1 MMPDFEKDTQNSSQ
15 APDPADTLEGMP
27 EEVPADTSPD
37 MPGGSEEQIDFILD
51 IPLEIRVELGRTRMQ
66 INELLKLGQGSIIQ
80 LGKSAG
86 ENLEILANNRLIA
99 KGEVVVTKEKY
110 GIRLTEIISPM
121 ERVET
126 LR

>member
-1 MMPDFEKDTQNSSQ
+1 MPEFENDTQQEISSPEADKEQMPERQDIADPQSQ
-15 APDPADTLEGMP
+15 APATEP
-27 EEVPADTSPD
+27 
-37 MPGGSEEQIDFILD
+37 EEQIDFILD
-51 IPLEIRVELGRTRMQ
+51 IPLEIRVELGRTQMQ
-66 INELLKLGQGSIIQ
+66 INELLKLGQGSVIE

-99 KGEVVVTKEKY
+99 KGEVVVSKEKY
-110 GIRLTEIISPM
+110 AIRLTEIISPM

>member
-1 MMPDFEKDTQNSSQ
+1 MPDFEKDTQNSSQ
-15 APDPADTLEGMP
+15 APDPVEALQGVP
-27 EEVPADTSPD
+27 EKVLGDTSPE
-37 MPGGSEEQIDFILD
+37 MPGGPEEQIGFILD

-66 INELLKLGQGSIIQ
+66 INELLKLGQGSVIE

>member
-1 MMPDFEKDTQNSSQ
+1 MPDFEKDTEHSPQ
-15 APDPADTLEGMP
+15 APEPVGTLQSSAQEEPVKPSPDAPADSG
-27 EEVPADTSPD
+27 
-37 MPGGSEEQIDFILD
+37 EQIDFILD
-51 IPLEIRVELGRTRMQ
+51 IPLEIRVELGRTHMQ
-66 INELLKLGQGSIIQ
+66 INELLKLGQGSVIE

-99 KGEVVVTKEKY
+99 KGEVVVSKEKY

>member
-1 MMPDFEKDTQNSSQ
+1 MPDFEKDTDQFTGSQ
-15 APDPADTLEGMP
+15 EPAADLQPGQQEPDGGEAPESRHDT
-27 EEVPADTSPD
+27 
-37 MPGGSEEQIDFILD
+37 EEQIDFLLD

-66 INELLKLGQGSIIQ
+66 INELLKLGQGSVIE

-86 ENLEILANNRLIA
+86 DNLEILANNRLIA
-99 KGEVVVTKEKY
+99 KGEVVVSKEKY
-110 GIRLTEIISPM
+110 AIRLTEIISPM

>member
-1 MMPDFEKDTQNSSQ
+1 MPEFESDTQQEISS
-15 APDPADTLEGMP
+15 P
-27 EEVPADTSPD
+27 EAGQEQVPAGQDTAGPQAQSPATE
-37 MPGGSEEQIDFILD
+37 PEEQIDFILD
-51 IPLEIRVELGRTRMQ
+51 IPLEIRVELGRTHMQ
-66 INELLKLGQGSIIQ
+66 INELLKLGQGSVIE

-99 KGEVVVTKEKY
+99 KGEVVVSKEKY
-110 GIRLTEIISPM
+110 AIRLTEIISPM

>member
-1 MMPDFEKDTQNSSQ
+1 MPEFENDTQHEISSPEAGQ
-15 APDPADTLEGMP
+15 KKMPAGQDIAGPQTQL
-27 EEVPADTSPD
+27 PASGP
-37 MPGGSEEQIDFILD
+37 EEQIDFILD
-51 IPLEIRVELGRTRMQ
+51 IPLEIRVELGRTHMQ
-66 INELLKLGQGSIIQ
+66 INELLKLGQGSVIE

-99 KGEVVVTKEKY
+99 KGEVVVSKEKY
-110 GIRLTEIISPM
+110 AIRLTEIISPM

>member
-1 MMPDFEKDTQNSSQ
+1 
-15 APDPADTLEGMP
+15 MP
-27 EEVPADTSPD
+27 EFESDTRQEISSSETGQEQMPAGQEIAGPQTQLPASEP
-37 MPGGSEEQIDFILD
+37 EEQIDFILD
-51 IPLEIRVELGRTRMQ
+51 IPLEIRVELGRTHMQ
-66 INELLKLGQGSIIQ
+66 INELLKLGQGSVIE

-99 KGEVVVTKEKY
+99 KGEVVVSKEKY
-110 GIRLTEIISPM
+110 AIRLTEIISPM

>member
-1 MMPDFEKDTQNSSQ
+1 MPDFEKDTDQLADPQEAAADLHSAPQETADGQ
-15 APDPADTLEGMP
+15 AQGLLHDT
-27 EEVPADTSPD
+27 
-37 MPGGSEEQIDFILD
+37 EEQIDFLLD
-51 IPLEIRVELGRTRMQ
+51 IPLEIRVELGRTRLQ
-66 INELLKLGQGSIIQ
+66 INELLKLGQGSVIE

-99 KGEVVVTKEKY
+99 KGEVVVSKEKY
-110 GIRLTEIISPM
+110 AIRLTEIISPM

>member
-1 MMPDFEKDTQNSSQ
+1 MSDFKQDTDHSNQT
-15 APDPADTLEGMP
+15 PEPAGGFEAEP
-27 EEVPADTSPD
+27 EEAT
-37 MPGGSEEQIDFILD
+37 GSESAGPRHDPEDKIDFILD

-66 INELLKLGQGSIIQ
+66 INELLKLGQGSVIE

-99 KGEVVVTKEKY
+99 KGEVVVSKEKY
-110 GIRLTEIISPM
+110 AIRLTEIISPM

>member
-1 MMPDFEKDTQNSSQ
+1 MPDFEKDTQHLPQ
-15 APDPADTLEGMP
+15 APDPNESLQRSP
-27 EEVPADTSPD
+27 EEVPGDTSPGLLD
-37 MPGGSEEQIDFILD
+37 GTEEQIDFILD
-51 IPLEIRVELGRTRMQ
+51 IPLDIRVELGRTRMQ
-66 INELLKLGQGSIIQ
+66 INELLKLGQGSVIE

>member
-1 MMPDFEKDTQNSSQ
+1 MPDFEKDTGQFAESQ
-15 APDPADTLEGMP
+15 EPAADLQDAPQALADGEAP
-27 EEVPADTSPD
+27 ELCHDT
-37 MPGGSEEQIDFILD
+37 GEQIDFLLD

-66 INELLKLGQGSIIQ
+66 INELLKLGQGSVIE

-99 KGEVVVTKEKY
+99 KGEVVVSKEKY
-110 GIRLTEIISPM
+110 AIRLTEIISPM